1 VLEAYDRFHQRI
13 ASLHAPEVAD
23 LNLTLAQ
30 LKAIYLVA
38 AAGSIRM
45 GALAVQLGTALS
57 TTSGVVDRLVQTGQ
71 LERLEDPSD
80 RRQVLVRATPAAMA
94 QLESMSELGR
104 GRIRELVLRLSN
116 PADIDTVKH
125 ALNLLA
131 DAAAALNEDSP
142 S

>member
-1 VLEAYDRFHQRI
+1 MLAAFDRFHQRM
-13 ASLHAPEVAD
+13 ASLHAPEVAE

-30 LKAIYLVA
+30 LKATYLVA

-57 TTSGVVDRLVQTGQ
+57 TTSGVVERLVQLGL

-80 RRQVLVRATPAAMA
+80 RRQVLVRTTPEALQ
-94 QLESMSELGR
+94 QLENMSELGR
-104 GRIRELVLRLSN
+104 GRFRELLLRLSTT
-116 PADIDTVKH
+116 DEIDLVKH
-125 ALNLLA
+125 VITLLA
-131 DAAAALNEDSP
+131 DAAAELHEESP

>member
-1 VLEAYDRFHQRI
+1 MLTAYDRFHERI
-13 ASLHAPEVAD
+13 TALHAPEVAD

-57 TTSGVVDRLVQTGQ
+57 TTSGVVDRLVQLGL

-80 RRQVLVRATPAAMA
+80 RRQVLVRATAAA
-94 QLESMSELGR
+94 LQQLESMSELGR
-104 GRIRELVLRLSN
+104 GRIRELVLRLST
-116 PADIDTVKH
+116 PADIDIVKQ

-131 DAAAALNEDSP
+131 DAAAELNEDSP

>member
-1 VLEAYDRFHQRI
+1 MAE
-13 ASLHAPEVAD
+13 

-45 GALAVQLGTALS
+45 GSLAVQLGTALS
-57 TTSGVVDRLVQTGQ
+57 TTSGVVDRLVQLRL

-80 RRQVLVRATPAAMA
+80 RRQVLVRATPAALE

-104 GRIRELVLRLSN
+104 GRFRELLLRL
-116 PADIDTVKH
+116 PTTDEI
-125 ALNLLA
+125 ALVERAITLLA
-131 DAAAALNEDSP
+131 DAAGELNEGTP